1 MTNQPTIQPTNSPP
15 HGRPSRATGNPCGPV
30 PLTMPRGDVYLAP
43 MHSPA
48 LVLLQG
54 VARPHTLRDWKLRGF
69 DYLFDVAVD
78 IVGVLVAAFA
88 LWLLIR
94 LIAQRIER
102 WGDDGRPELLSAR
115 EQRAKTS
122 ARLFRNVGRAVLVV
136 VTVLLVLGQLGFNIA
151 PLLASAGVVGLA
163 VSFGSQSL
171 VRDFVTGFFL
181 QLEHQFALGDVVRIG
196 AFEGTVENITLRLV
210 YLRDASGALHIIPN
224 GQITQVTNLTRAW
237 GRVAIDV
244 EIAWRDADRA
254 ERAVTQAAAALG
266 QDPAWADALLDPPR
280 VTGIEKIAGGAVT
293 LRTIARV
300 DPYRR
305 DDVARDLRL
314 RIKQALDEAGI
325 ATFVPPVLPVA

>member
-1 MTNQPTIQPTNSPP
+1 
-15 HGRPSRATGNPCGPV
+15 
-30 PLTMPRGDVYLAP
+30 
-43 MHSPA
+43 MHSPV
-48 LVLLQG
+48 LVLLQT
-54 VARPHTLRDWKLRGF
+54 VARPHSIRDWKARGL
-69 DYLFDVAVD
+69 DYLIDVSVDVAGVV
-78 IVGVLVAAFA
+78 VGALV

-94 LIAQRIER
+94 LIAQRIEK
-102 WGDDGRPELLSAR
+102 WGDDGRPEMHTAR
-115 EQRAKTS
+115 EQRAKT
-122 ARLFRNVGRAVLVV
+122 AAKLFRSVGRAVLVI
-136 VTVLLVLGQLGFNIA
+136 VTVLLVLGQLGFNIG

-196 AFEGTVENITLRLV
+196 AFEGTVENITLRLL

-237 GRVAIDV
+237 GRVAVDV
-244 EIAWRDADRA
+244 EVAWRDADRA
-254 ERAVTQAAAALG
+254 ERAVTQAATGLG
-266 QDPAWADALLDPPR
+266 ADPAWADALLDPPR
-280 VTGIEKIAGGAVT
+280 VTGIEKIGGGAIT

-314 RIKQALDEAGI
+314 RIKRALDEAGI
-325 ATFVPPVLPVA
+325 ATFVPPTLPIA

>member
-1 MTNQPTIQPTNSPP
+1 
-15 HGRPSRATGNPCGPV
+15 
-30 PLTMPRGDVYLAP
+30 
-43 MHSPA
+43 MHLPA
-48 LVLLQG
+48 LVLLQS
-54 VARPHTLRDWKLRGF
+54 VARPRSVREWKLRGF
-69 DYLFDVAVD
+69 DYLLDVAVD
-78 IVGVLVAAFA
+78 IAGVLAGAFA

-181 QLEHQFALGDVVRIG
+181 QLEHQFGLGDVVRIG

-244 EIAWRDADRA
+244 EIAWRDAERA
-254 ERAVTQAAAALG
+254 ERAVTQAASALG
-266 QDPAWADALLDPPR
+266 ADRAWSDALLDPPR
-280 VTGIEKIAGGAVT
+280 VTGIEKIGGGAVT

-305 DDVARDLRL
+305 DEVARDLRL
-314 RIKQALDEAGI
+314 RIKRALDEAGI
-325 ATFVPPVLPVA
+325 ATFVPPALPSA

>member
-1 MTNQPTIQPTNSPP
+1 
-15 HGRPSRATGNPCGPV
+15 
-30 PLTMPRGDVYLAP
+30 
-43 MHSPA
+43 MHSP
-48 LVLLQG
+48 LTVLLQS
-54 VARPHTLRDWKLRGF
+54 VARPHSVREWKLRGL
-69 DYLFDVAVD
+69 DYLIDLAVD
-78 IVGVLVAAFA
+78 IAGVVVGAFV

-94 LIAQRIER
+94 LIAQRIEK
-102 WGDDGRPELLSAR
+102 WGDDGRPEMQSAR

-122 ARLFRNVGRAVLVV
+122 AKLFRSVGRAVLVI
-136 VTVLLVLGQLGFNIA
+136 VTVLLVLGQLGFNIG

-181 QLEHQFALGDVVRIG
+181 QLEHQFALGDVIRIG
-196 AFEGTVENITLRLV
+196 TVEGTVENVTLRLV
-210 YLRDASGALHIIPN
+210 YLRDATGALHIIPN

-244 EIAWRDADRA
+244 EIAWRDVDRA
-254 ERAVTQAAAALG
+254 EEAMMDAAEALG
-266 QDPAWADALLDPPR
+266 SDPAWADALLDPPR
-280 VTGIEKIAGGAVT
+280 VMGIEKLGAGAVT

-314 RIKQALDEAGI
+314 RIKLALDRAGI
-325 ATFVPPVLPVA
+325 VTFVPPTLPIA